1 MKFNIQ
7 TLLNKGTINCY
18 NYPNTNNTEKVNSNN
33 VIEKSISNIS
43 SNANN
48 INNNEVVEKNRV
60 NINIH
65 KSNNEN
71 NNIISQQPKTNED
84 TNNIESTYTTAL
96 KDKQYISTI
105 QHTTPEE
112 LHKIKAQFNILIN
125 KGDTSIET
133 EIDKYLATYPTDIDF
148 LSEKYYIQIL
158 NNKTEE
164 SYHYLQELIDIL
176 ETDTKLLNNPD
187 NQPIL
192 LKYIEYNIQHNT
204 LSKIDSLIE
213 HQFTEYVI
221 YLYRSLYY
229 RSKDNINK
237 AYNNIC
243 KYIEHTV
250 MDPYG
255 YLYKGELEYCKGDY
269 KKASE
274 SLSRSLQLD
283 NSLLNSHI
291 ILGQVYKDLGD
302 VESANMILQDG
313 LKYTTKN
320 IEIEAIKYNI
330 AENYYKGGCR
340 YKSLSTLTSIS
351 NSQRFIMKAIIQMAI
366 GKYSQAIKLFDEM
379 KDNPKSFYL
388 RNIAIYNHNMLDS
401 NILSFNLD
409 KALSPLFKE
418 GHCKNWNQ
426 TLVTDFKSIEYNESI
441 KDLETPTKTD
451 YTTKQQELINFG
463 RIIKY
468 NVDGYT
474 DNFVQ
479 YISAT
484 LSIFMIKQLMETQ
497 KNWINVVSHII
508 ALRQISEPLDTV
520 YWINGL
526 SEVQFKEGFGASTT
540 MISNSVKV
548 YRYYNMSKKA
558 FELFKTNTDNNI
570 RLTIKPSDYKSI
582 EEFAETYKKSI
593 CVGTKLK
600 LKHTGEEVEGTN
612 LILDYN
618 NSNDTYSF
626 NISTPCKS
634 GRWEKFVD
642 ELQKYYSKI
651 LICSP
656 LDFDNIFELILS
668 FGYYYYNFMPLSRG
682 SACTGLLMMFGM
694 FAKFGKKFSG
704 KWKKD
709 FQIDWEAILTNDV
722 NEFLKSVEWMKNEF
736 INYKFAIDIDLT
748 TMTLRDF
755 IEIIN

>member
-7 TLLNKGTINCY
+7 TLLNKGTINYY
-18 NYPNTNNTEKVNSNN
+18 NYPNTNNTEKVNNKNN
-33 VIEKSISNIS
+33 VLEKSISNIY
-43 SNANN
+43 SNINN
-48 INNNEVVEKNRV
+48 INNSEDVIEKDTV
-60 NINIH
+60 NINIQ
-65 KSNNEN
+65 SNHEN
-71 NNIISQQPKTNED
+71 NNITSQQPETNED
-84 TNNIESTYTTAL
+84 TNNIESTSTTIL
-96 KDKQYISTI
+96 KDKQY
-105 QHTTPEE
+105 TTPEE

-133 EIDKYLATYPTDIDF
+133 EIDKYLVTYPTDIDF

-255 YLYKGELEYCKGDY
+255 YLYKGELEYHKGDY

-409 KALSPLFKE
+409 KAFSPLFKE

-426 TLVTDFKSIEYNESI
+426 TLITDFKPIKYNESI
-441 KDLETPTKTD
+441 KDLETPIKTD

-463 RIIKY
+463 RMIKY

-526 SEVQFKEGFGASTT
+526 SEVQFKEGFGASTP

-548 YRYYNMSKKA
+548 YRYYDMSKKA

-582 EEFAETYKKSI
+582 EEFAEAYKKSI

-642 ELQKYYSKI
+642 ELQKYYSEI

-656 LDFDNIFELILS
+656 SDFDKMFELILS

-682 SACTGLLMMFGM
+682 SACTGLLMMLGM
-694 FAKFGKKFSG
+694 FAKFDKKFSG
-704 KWKKD
+704 QWKKD
-709 FQIDWEAILTNDV
+709 FQIDWEAILTNDI

-748 TMTLRDF
+748 TITLRDF